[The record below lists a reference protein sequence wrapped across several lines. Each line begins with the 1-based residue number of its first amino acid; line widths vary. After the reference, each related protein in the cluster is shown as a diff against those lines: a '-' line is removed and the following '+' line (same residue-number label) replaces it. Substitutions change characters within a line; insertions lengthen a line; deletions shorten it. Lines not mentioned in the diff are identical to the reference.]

1 MKPLPFPL
9 SLGLS
14 NRKDKCLKVHISL
27 KVRGRVPPLLDSPA
41 PSRRTQ

>member
-1 MKPLPFPL
+1 MKLLPFPS

-14 NRKDKCLKVHISL
+14 NQKDECSKVHLSL
-27 KVRGRVPPLLDSPA
+27 KVRDRVPPLLESPA